1 MKGFVLAGL
10 LSHLEKQYGE
20 EYTDDLIISMN
31 REVSGVYL
39 SMADYPDDTLDILV
53 QTAAKLLEIPRAMLG
68 KILGIHLFAEL
79 LVINS
84 AWVEHNDNGL
94 DLLKSHDM
102 ALNALTMAAFPGF
115 VPPSYMCTQI
125 NSDMMEITYR
135 SIFMPADM
143 AEGLIGAM
151 LGHYKEHFSIE
162 QKSAEQQVGFN
173 RQFIVRRKI
182 PRHLLSD

>member
-53 QTAAKLLEIPRAMLG
+53 QTAAKLLKIPRAMLG

-125 NSDMMEITYR
+125 NSGILTNT
-135 SIFMPADM
+135 
-143 AEGLIGAM
+143 
-151 LGHYKEHFSIE
+151 GHYKEHFSIE